1 MRKKDLQQLCRD
13 KGVSDIGTVV
23 ELKRRVAAHDASTT
37 IQTHANM
44 GAVNV
49 VLASTGI
56 GTAVGVGGDGNANPA
71 ATYPTSVVIGTSSRV
86 GGDGNANPAATY
98 PISGGVAR
106 NYRTSETSA
115 SCQLTP
121 TVLALPVFANVEEDG
136 LSSVVAMGVY
146 LSDVNHPGA
155 IFAAVETRGG
165 RPQVSGIA
173 NVLDDAINE
182 ATTGYLAKIDRPE
195 LYEPWHRY
203 LIQPTSL

>member
-1 MRKKDLQQLCRD
+1 MRKKDIQQLCRD

-56 GTAVGVGGDGNANPA
+56 GTAVGMGGDGNANPA
-71 ATYPTSVVIGTSSRV
+71 ATYPTSVVIGTSTSV
-86 GGDGNANPAATY
+86 GGDGNANPATY
-98 PISGGVAR
+98 PISGVVAR
-106 NYRTSETSA
+106 NYSTLRRA

-121 TVLALPVFANVEEDG
+121 TVLALPVFANIEEDG

-155 IFAAVETRGG
+155 IFAAVETHRG

-173 NVLDDAINE
+173 NVLDTAINE
-182 ATTGYLAKIDRPE
+182 DTKGYLAKIDRPE
-195 LYEPWHRY
+195 LYEPWHRC